1 MSLAFKKKTFIK
13 LLVEGL
19 FSGKT
24 NVGFDYR
31 GAYLDLT
38 H

>member
-19 FSGKT
+19 FWGRRML
-24 NVGFDYR
+24 VLIIVVR
-31 GAYLDLT
+31 ILI
-38 H
+38 